1 MSNKIIKS
9 ICELL
14 NDVKD
19 KKPLVHSITN
29 YVTANDCANVILAIG
44 GSPTM
49 ADYSK
54 EVEGITE
61 IASAVVLNMGIIN
74 DDMVNAMIASGK
86 KANELGIP
94 VIFDPVGAGV
104 AAYRNEVS
112 RKILSQIKI
121 DVLRGNISE
130 VKFIGGLESNNKG
143 VDASESDMNIGIED
157 EIKIAKDIARK
168 LNCTVAITGA
178 TDIISNGERTAV
190 LNNGTKMLANVTG
203 TGCMTTALTG
213 AFCGGGSDYF
223 IAAIAGVIS
232 MGIAGEISEE
242 MNGKIGL
249 GSFHIGII
257 DAISNLDSKTIE
269 SKVKIEEA

>member
-14 NDVKD
+14 NDVKY

-54 EVEGITE
+54 EVEGITQ

-104 AAYRNEVS
+104 ATYRNEVS

-157 EIKIAKDIARK
+157 EIKIAKDIAKK

-213 AFCGGGSDYF
+213 AFCGSGSDYF

-242 MNGKIGL
+242 INGKVGL

-257 DAISNLDSKTIE
+257 DAISNLNSDIIE
-269 SKVKIEEA
+269 RKAKIEEV